1 MSNNADRNSGF
12 TLVELLIVVAIIA
25 ILAAI
30 ALPQMSAYSQRAT
43 RAGMVSDAKNAGNHE
58 EAYFID
64 NQTYLAIG
72 ATTGPAA
79 VAIGTGTILISS
91 GNTLTVSAGGSGIL
105 SSYEVTVSN
114 PKAGAGKSP
123 LTRTMDG
130 DCSWADGAAC

>member
-1 MSNNADRNSGF
+1 MQTTYDRDRGF

-30 ALPQMSAYSQRAT
+30 AVPQMSAYSQRAA

-72 ATTGPAA
+72 DTTGPAS
-79 VAIGTGTILISS
+79 VAIGTGRILVSS
-91 GNTLTVSAGGSGIL
+91 GNTLSIAGGATGID
-105 SSYEVTVSN
+105 SSFVVTVSN

-130 DCSWADGAAC
+130 ECTWADGSSC